1 MIPFLRNG
9 VFLLPVP
16 PQPEGEGSALR
27 RQIEWLWKN
36 MDAPYRRRHVI
47 ALCICAFTCLLLLVN
62 PALSRRLIDDVI
74 MAGNPDPLLPI
85 LAVMLAVKLGREGLR
100 YMMVIFLE
108 KDSQNVVFNLRR
120 RLFTKMQYNDM
131 CFFDSHRTGDLMT
144 RMSADLD
151 WCRHF
156 LSYIDYRIIDA
167 VCTFVF
173 ATVYLTIVNW
183 KLTLLLIVITPVL
196 LLITKFF
203 SKHVRPRFV
212 FMREKLSEMNT
223 AAQENIAG
231 NRVVKAFARE
241 EYEKERFEQKNR
253 AFMNSHLRINK
264 LWLTFFPVIE
274 LLVNAIQLVTVFV
287 GGLFIIQGELTP
299 GELAIFTGLSW
310 AVSNP
315 MREMGNLINGLQ
327 RFSTSAAK
335 VTDLY
340 YATPSITDET
350 DATAHEQVRGG
361 IEFDHVS
368 FCFDQKPVLTDVTFS
383 VQPGQ
388 TVAVMGP
395 TGSGKTTLIHLLAR
409 FYDVTEGEIRV
420 DGCNVKQ
427 WRLRELRGGIGTATQ
442 DVFLFSDTVEG
453 NIAFGNQE
461 LTLDEVKDFA
471 RRADAAEFAE
481 KLPEGY
487 DTIIGERGV
496 GLSGGQRQRIALA
509 RALAVRPGILVMDDT
524 TSAVDSETEQYIQDQ
539 LRHLPFECTKFIIAQ
554 RISSMRDADL
564 ILVLED
570 GRITEQGTHRELLE
584 KRGYYWQT
592 YCLQYGI
599 SIQGVEAAATTD
611 DRDPVR
617 TEAAEV

>member
-1 MIPFLRNG
+1 MWK
-9 VFLLPVP
+9 
-16 PQPEGEGSALR
+16 
-27 RQIEWLWKN
+27 QIAWLWEN

-47 ALCICAFTCLLLLVN
+47 ALCVCAFTCLLLLVN
-62 PALSRRLIDDVI
+62 PALSRKLIDDVI
-74 MAGNPDPLLPI
+74 VAQNPDPLLSI
-85 LAVMLAVKLGREGLR
+85 LAVMLVVKLGREALR

-108 KDSQNVVFNLRR
+108 TDAQDVVYNLRR
-120 RLFTKMQYNDM
+120 RLFEKLQYSDM
-131 CFFDSHRTGDLMT
+131 RFFDSHRTGDIMT

-156 LSYIDYRIIDA
+156 LAFIDYRILDA

-173 ATVYLTIVNW
+173 ATVYLTLVHW

-241 EYEKERFEQKNR
+241 EYEKERFEEKNR

-264 LWLTFFPVIE
+264 LWLTFFPMIE

-287 GGLFIIQGELTP
+287 GGLFIIRGELTP

-315 MREMGNLINGLQ
+315 MRELGNLINDLQ

-335 VTDLY
+335 VMELHY
-340 YATPSITDET
+340 NKPEIL
-350 DATAHEQVRGG
+350 DAPDAVDHARMKGQ
-361 IEFDHVS
+361 IEFEHVT
-368 FCFDQKPVLTDVTFS
+368 FRMDNKPILEDVSFS

-409 FYDVTEGEIRV
+409 FYDVNEGEIRV
-420 DGCNVKQ
+420 DGCDVRQ
-427 WRLRELRGGIGTATQ
+427 WKLSQLRGGIGTATQ

-461 LTLDEVKDFA
+461 LTLDEVRDFA
-471 RRADAAEFAE
+471 RRADAAEFVE

-509 RALAVRPGILVMDDT
+509 RALAVRPSILIMDDT
-524 TSAVDSETEQYIQDQ
+524 TSAVDSETEQYIREQ
-539 LRHLPFECTKFIIAQ
+539 LHSLPFPCTKFIIAQ
-554 RISSMRDADL
+554 RIASMKDADL
-564 ILVLED
+564 ILVLRD
-570 GRITEQGTHRELLE
+570 GKIAERGTHQELLAQH
-584 KRGYYWQT
+584 GYYWQT
-592 YCLQYGI
+592 YCLQYGMPMK
-599 SIQGVEAAATTD
+599 EA
-611 DRDPVR
+611 VQHG
-617 TEAAEV
+617 AE

>member
-1 MIPFLRNG
+1 MWK
-9 VFLLPVP
+9 
-16 PQPEGEGSALR
+16 
-27 RQIEWLWKN
+27 QIAWLWKN

-47 ALCICAFTCLLLLVN
+47 ALCVCAFTCLLLLVN
-62 PALSRRLIDDVI
+62 PALSRRLIDEVI
-74 MAGNPDPLLPI
+74 VARNPEPLLSI
-85 LAVMLAVKLGREGLR
+85 LAVMLVVKLGREGLR

-108 KDSQNVVFNLRR
+108 TDSQNVIFNLRR
-120 RLFTKMQYNDM
+120 RLFEKLQYNDM
-131 CFFDSHRTGDLMT
+131 RFFDRNRTGDLMT

-156 LSYIDYRIIDA
+156 LSYIDYRILDA
-167 VCTFVF
+167 VCTFLF
-173 ATVYLTIVNW
+173 ATVYLAIVNW
-183 KLTLLLIVITPVL
+183 KLTLLLIIITPVL

-203 SKHVRPRFV
+203 SRHVRPRFM

-241 EYEKERFEQKNR
+241 EYEKERFEEKNR
-253 AFMNSHLRINK
+253 AFMNSNLRINK
-264 LWLTFFPVIE
+264 LWLTFFPMIE
-274 LLVNAIQLVTVFV
+274 LLVNAIQLVTVFM
-287 GGLFIIQGELTP
+287 GGLFIIRGELTP
-299 GELAIFTGLSW
+299 GELAVFTGLSW

-315 MREMGNLINGLQ
+315 MRELGNLINDLQ

-335 VTDLY
+335 VMELHY
-340 YATPSITDET
+340 GKPEIV
-350 DATAHEQVRGG
+350 DASDAVDHERVKGG

-368 FCFDQKPVLTDVTFS
+368 FRIDGKPILEDVSFS

-388 TVAVMGP
+388 TLAVMGP

-409 FYDVTEGEIRV
+409 FYDVSEGEVRV
-420 DGCNVKQ
+420 DGCDVRQ
-427 WRLRELRGGIGTATQ
+427 WKLNQLRGGIGTATQ

-453 NIAFGNQE
+453 NVAFGNQD
-461 LTLDEVKDFA
+461 LTLEEVKDFA
-471 RRADAAEFAE
+471 RRADAAEFIE

-509 RALAVRPGILVMDDT
+509 RALAMKPGILVMDDT
-524 TSAVDSETEQYIQDQ
+524 TSAVDSETEQYIQEQ
-539 LRHLPFECTKFIIAQ
+539 LRRLPFECTRFIIAQ

-564 ILVLED
+564 ILVLQD
-570 GRITEQGTHRELLE
+570 GKITERGTHQELLAM
-584 KRGYYWQT
+584 RGYYWQT

-599 SIQGVEAAATTD
+599 PMQEA
-611 DRDPVR
+611 V
-617 TEAAEV
+617 

>member
-1 MIPFLRNG
+1 M
-9 VFLLPVP
+9 
-16 PQPEGEGSALR
+16 
-27 RQIEWLWKN
+27 
-36 MDAPYRRRHVI
+36 
-47 ALCICAFTCLLLLVN
+47 LLLVN

-74 MAGNPDPLLPI
+74 VAGNPDPLLGI
-85 LAVMLAVKLGREGLR
+85 LAVMLAVKLGREGMR

-108 KDSQNVVFNLRR
+108 KSSQNVVFNLRR
-120 RLFTKMQYNDM
+120 RLFGKMQYSDM
-131 CFFDSHRTGDLMT
+131 QFFDAHRTGDLMT

-156 LSYIDYRIIDA
+156 LSYINYRIIDA
-167 VCTFVF
+167 GCTFLF
-173 ATVYLTIVNW
+173 STVYLAIVNW

-196 LLITKFF
+196 LMITKIF

-241 EYEKERFEQKNR
+241 EYEKERFEEKNL

-264 LWLTFFPVIE
+264 LWLTFFPMIE

-287 GGLFIIQGELTP
+287 GGLFIIRGELTP
-299 GELAIFTGLSW
+299 GELAVFTGLSW

-315 MREMGNLINGLQ
+315 MRELGNLINDLQ

-335 VTDLY
+335 VIELY
-340 YATPSITDET
+340 YETPAITDAP
-350 DATAHEQVRGG
+350 DAVAHDRVEGK

-368 FCFDQKPVLTDVTFS
+368 FRYGDKPVLTDVTFS
-383 VQPGQ
+383 AEPGQ

-395 TGSGKTTLIHLLAR
+395 TGSGKTTLIQLLSR
-409 FYDVTEGEIRV
+409 FYDVTEGAVRV
-420 DGCNVKQ
+420 DGCDVRQ
-427 WRLRELRGGIGTATQ
+427 WKLSELRGGIGTATQ

-453 NIAFGNQE
+453 NIAFGNQD

-509 RALAVRPGILVMDDT
+509 RAMAVRPGILVMDDT

-539 LRHLPFECTKFIIAQ
+539 LRRLPFDCTKFIIAQ

-564 ILVLED
+564 ILVLRD
-570 GRITEQGTHRELLE
+570 GRVTEQGTHKELLAQ
-584 KRGYYWQT
+584 KGYYWQT
-592 YCLQYGI
+592 YCLQYGLPFE
-599 SIQGVEAAATTD
+599 EA
-611 DRDPVR
+611 V
-617 TEAAEV
+617 

>member
-1 MIPFLRNG
+1 MRTQFK
-9 VFLLPVP
+9 
-16 PQPEGEGSALR
+16 
-27 RQIEWLWKN
+27 WLWEN
-36 MDAPYRRRHVI
+36 MDAPFRRRHVI
-47 ALCICAFTCLLLLVN
+47 ALCVCAFTCLLLLVN

-74 MAGNPDPLLPI
+74 MAGNPDPLLSI

-120 RLFTKMQYNDM
+120 RLFTKMQYSDM
-131 CFFDSHRTGDLMT
+131 PFFDAHRTGDLMT

-156 LSYIDYRIIDA
+156 LAYIDYRIIDA
-167 VCTFVF
+167 VCTFAF
-173 ATVYLTIVNW
+173 ATVYLVTVNW

-196 LLITKFF
+196 LVISRFLSRHI
-203 SKHVRPRFV
+203 RPRFM
-212 FMREKLSEMNT
+212 FMRERLADMNT

-241 EYEKERFEQKNR
+241 EYEKERFEKKNK
-253 AFMNSHLRINK
+253 AFMDSHLRINK
-264 LWLTFFPVIE
+264 LWLSFFPVIE

-315 MREMGNLINGLQ
+315 MRELGNLINDLQ

-335 VTDLY
+335 VMELY
-340 YATPSITDET
+340 YSTSSVQDTP
-350 DATAHEQVRGG
+350 DAVPHEKVLGG

-368 FCFDQKPVLTDVTFS
+368 FSYDSKPVLTDVTFS
-383 VQPGQ
+383 VEPGQ

-395 TGSGKTTLIHLLAR
+395 TGSGKTTLISLLAR
-409 FYDVTEGEIRV
+409 FYDVTEGMVRV
-420 DGCNVKQ
+420 DGCDVKQ
-427 WRLRELRGGIGTATQ
+427 WKLDELRGGIGTATQ

-453 NIAFGNQE
+453 NIAFGDQD

-509 RALAVRPGILVMDDT
+509 RALAVRPGILIMDDT

-539 LRHLPFECTKFIIAQ
+539 LRHLPFECTRFIIAQ
-554 RISSMRDADL
+554 RISSMRNADL
-564 ILVLED
+564 ILVLQN
-570 GRITEQGTHRELLE
+570 GRVTEQGTHRELLE

-592 YCLQYGI
+592 YCLQYGLDMK
-599 SIQGVEAAATTD
+599 EAG
-611 DRDPVR
+611 
-617 TEAAEV
+617 

>member
-1 MIPFLRNG
+1 MLKQFR
-9 VFLLPVP
+9 
-16 PQPEGEGSALR
+16 
-27 RQIEWLWKN
+27 WLWEN
-36 MDAPYRRRHVI
+36 MDPPFRRRHII
-47 ALCICAFTCLLLLVN
+47 AICICVFSCVLLLIN

-74 MAGNPDPLLPI
+74 MAQNPDPLLPI
-85 LAVMLAVKLGREGLR
+85 LGIMLLVKITREGSR
-100 YMMVIFLE
+100 YLMVIFME
-108 KDSQNVVFNLRR
+108 SDSQNVIFNLRR
-120 RLFTKMQYNDM
+120 RLFEKMQYNDM
-131 CFFDSHRTGDLMT
+131 RFFDSHRTGDLMT

-167 VCTFVF
+167 VCTFLF
-173 ATVYLTIVNW
+173 AMVYLFFVNW
-183 KLTLLLIVITPVL
+183 KMALMLIVITPIL

-203 SKHVRPRFV
+203 SRHVRPRFV

-241 EYEKERFEQKNR
+241 EYEKERFEQKNQ
-253 AFMNSHLRINK
+253 AFMDSHLRINK
-264 LWLTFFPVIE
+264 LWLTFFPMIE
-274 LLVNAIQLVTVFV
+274 LLVNAIQLVNVFA
-287 GGLFIIQGELTP
+287 GGLFIIRGELTP

-315 MREMGNLINGLQ
+315 MRELGNLINDLQ

-335 VTDLY
+335 VMELHY
-340 YATPSITDET
+340 GRPEITDAP
-350 DATAHEQVRGG
+350 DAVDHGHMAGK
-361 IEFDHVS
+361 IEFRNVS
-368 FCFDQKPVLTDVTFS
+368 FQIDSKPILTDVSFT

-409 FYDVTEGEIRV
+409 FYDATKGEVLV
-420 DGCNVKQ
+420 DDCDVRQ
-427 WRLRELRGGIGTATQ
+427 WKLRQLRGGIGTATQ

-453 NIAFGNQE
+453 NVAFGDQD
-461 LTLDEVKDFA
+461 LTLEEVRDFA
-471 RRADAAEFAE
+471 RRADAAEFIDQ
-481 KLPEGY
+481 LPEGY

-509 RALAVRPGILVMDDT
+509 RAMAVRPSILVMDDT
-524 TSAVDSETEQYIQDQ
+524 TSAVDSETELYIQDQ
-539 LRHLPFECTKFIIAQ
+539 LRHLPFECTRFIIAQ

-564 ILVLED
+564 ILVLRD
-570 GRITEQGTHRELLE
+570 GRISESGTHRELLE

-592 YCLQYGI
+592 YCLQYGLPM
-599 SIQGVEAAATTD
+599 QEA
-611 DRDPVR
+611 V
-617 TEAAEV
+617 

>member
-1 MIPFLRNG
+1 MHKQF
-9 VFLLPVP
+9 
-16 PQPEGEGSALR
+16 
-27 RQIEWLWKN
+27 EWLWQN

-47 ALCICAFTCLLLLVN
+47 ALCVCAFTCLLLLVN

-74 MAGNPDPLLPI
+74 MAGNPDPLLSI

-108 KDSQNVVFNLRR
+108 TDSQNVIFNLRR

-131 CFFDSHRTGDLMT
+131 PFFDAHRTGDLMT

-156 LSYIDYRIIDA
+156 LAYIDYRIIDA
-167 VCTFVF
+167 VCTFLF
-173 ATVYLTIVNW
+173 ATVYLVTVNW

-196 LLITKFF
+196 LMITRFL
-203 SKHVRPRFV
+203 SRHIRPRFV

-253 AFMNSHLRINK
+253 AFMDSHLRINK
-264 LWLTFFPVIE
+264 LWLSFFPVIE

-287 GGLFIIQGELTP
+287 GGLFIIRGDLTP

-315 MREMGNLINGLQ
+315 MRELGNLINDLQ

-335 VTDLY
+335 VMELY
-340 YATPSITDET
+340 YAAPAIV
-350 DATAHEQVRGG
+350 DAPDAVHHEHILGK

-368 FCFDQKPVLTDVTFS
+368 FRFDQKPVLSDVTFS

-395 TGSGKTTLIHLLAR
+395 TGSGKTTLINLLAR
-409 FYDVTEGEIRV
+409 FYDVSEGAIRV
-420 DGCNVKQ
+420 DGCDVKK
-427 WRLRELRGGIGTATQ
+427 WYLNELRGGIGTATQ

-453 NIAFGNQE
+453 NIAFGAQD

-509 RALAVRPGILVMDDT
+509 RALAVRPGILIMDDT

-539 LRHLPFECTKFIIAQ
+539 LRHLPFEYTKFIIAQ

-564 ILVLED
+564 ILVVQN

-592 YCLQYGI
+592 YCLQYGL
-599 SIQGVEAAATTD
+599 SMQNEGEVKQD
-611 DRDPVR
+611 G
-617 TEAAEV
+617 AE

>member
-1 MIPFLRNG
+1 MRKQF
-9 VFLLPVP
+9 
-16 PQPEGEGSALR
+16 
-27 RQIEWLWKN
+27 EWLWEN

-47 ALCICAFTCLLLLVN
+47 ALCICAFSCILLLVN

-74 MAGNPDPLLPI
+74 MAGNPDPLLSI
-85 LAVMLAVKLGREGLR
+85 LGIMLLVKLSREGMR
-100 YMMVIFLE
+100 YLMVIFLE
-108 KDSQNVVFNLRR
+108 TDSQNVVFNLRR
-120 RLFTKMQYNDM
+120 LLFTRMQYNDM
-131 CFFDSHRTGDLMT
+131 LFFDSHRTGDLMT

-156 LSYIDYRIIDA
+156 LAYIDYRIIDA
-167 VCTFVF
+167 ICTFVF
-173 ATVYLTIVNW
+173 ATVYLAFVNW

-196 LLITKFF
+196 LVITKLL
-203 SKHVRPRFV
+203 SKHIRPRFV

-241 EYEKERFEQKNR
+241 EYEKERFEQKNL

-264 LWLTFFPVIE
+264 LWLTFFPMIE
-274 LLVNAIQLVTVFV
+274 LLVHAIQLVTVFL
-287 GGLFIIQGELTP
+287 GGLFIIRGELTP

-315 MREMGNLINGLQ
+315 MRELGNLINDLQ

-335 VTDLY
+335 VMELY
-340 YATPSITDET
+340 YASPSIKDMP
-350 DATAHEQVRGG
+350 DAVSHERMRGR

-368 FCFDQKPVLTDVTFS
+368 FRFDNKPVLTDVSFS
-383 VQPGQ
+383 VEPGQ

-395 TGSGKTTLIHLLAR
+395 TGSGKTTLINLLAR
-409 FYDVTEGEIRV
+409 FYDVSEGEIRV
-420 DGCNVKQ
+420 DGDNVRRWK
-427 WRLRELRGGIGTATQ
+427 LNELRGGIGTATQ

-453 NIAFGNQE
+453 NIAFGNQD
-461 LTLDEVKDFA
+461 LTLDEVRDFA
-471 RRADAAEFAE
+471 RRADAAEFAD

-509 RALAVRPGILVMDDT
+509 RALAVRPGILIMDDT

-539 LRHLPFECTKFIIAQ
+539 LRHLPFGCTKFIIAQ

-564 ILVLED
+564 ILVLQD
-570 GRITEQGTHRELLE
+570 GKITEQGTHRELLE

-599 SIQGVEAAATTD
+599 PMSEGA
-611 DRDPVR
+611 
-617 TEAAEV
+617 

>member
-1 MIPFLRNG
+1 MRN
-9 VFLLPVP
+9 
-16 PQPEGEGSALR
+16 
-27 RQIEWLWKN
+27 QIKWLWEN
-36 MDAPYRRRHVI
+36 MDAPYRRRHII
-47 ALCICAFTCLLLLVN
+47 ALCLSVFTCMLLLVN
-62 PALSRRLIDDVI
+62 PALSQRLIDDVI
-74 MAGNPDPLLPI
+74 VAQNPEPLLSI
-85 LAVMLAVKLGREGLR
+85 LAIMLVVKLGREGLR
-100 YMMVIFLE
+100 YLMVIFLE
-108 KDSQNVVFNLRR
+108 SDSQNVIFNLRR
-120 RLFTKMQYNDM
+120 RLFEKLQYNDM
-131 CFFDSHRTGDLMT
+131 RFFDDHRTGDLMT

-167 VCTFVF
+167 ACTFLF
-173 ATVYLTIVNW
+173 ATVYLFFVNW
-183 KLTLLLIVITPVL
+183 KLTLLLIVITPIL

-241 EYEKERFEQKNR
+241 EYEKQRFEEKSR
-253 AFMNSHLRINK
+253 AFMDSHLRINK
-264 LWLTFFPVIE
+264 LWLTFFPMIE

-287 GGLFIIQGELTP
+287 GGLFIISGELTP
-299 GELAIFTGLSW
+299 GQLAIFTGLSW

-315 MREMGNLINGLQ
+315 MRELGNLINDLQ

-335 VTDLY
+335 VMELHY
-340 YATPSITDET
+340 GKPEIV
-350 DATAHEQVRGG
+350 DAPDAVEHGRMEGK
-361 IEFDHVS
+361 IEFRNVS
-368 FCFDQKPVLTDVTFS
+368 FKIDTKEILTDVSFT

-395 TGSGKTTLIHLLAR
+395 TGGGKTTLIHLLSR
-409 FYDVTEGEIRV
+409 FYDATEGEVLV
-420 DGCNVKQ
+420 DDCDVKQ
-427 WRLRELRGGIGTATQ
+427 WKLQQLRGGIGTATQ

-453 NIAFGNQE
+453 NIAFGNQA

-471 RRADAAEFAE
+471 RRADAAEFVE
-481 KLPEGY
+481 HLPEGY

-509 RALAVRPGILVMDDT
+509 RALAVKPSILVMDDT
-524 TSAVDSETEQYIQDQ
+524 TSAVDSETELYIQNQ
-539 LRHLPFECTKFIIAQ
+539 LRNLPFPCTKFIIAQ

-564 ILVLED
+564 ILVVQN
-570 GRITEQGTHRELLE
+570 GRIAEQGTHKELLE

-599 SIQGVEAAATTD
+599 PMKEA
-611 DRDPVR
+611 V
-617 TEAAEV
+617 

>member
-1 MIPFLRNG
+1 MNTPED
-9 VFLLPVP
+9 LPIM
-16 PQPEGEGSALR
+16 R
-27 RQIEWLWKN
+27 KQIAWLWEN
-36 MDAPYRRRHVI
+36 MDALFHRRHI
-47 ALCICAFTCLLLLVN
+47 AALMLSVVTSLMLLVN
-62 PALSRRLIDDVI
+62 PALSRRLIDEVI
-74 MAGNPDPLLPI
+74 IAQNPDPLLPI
-85 LAVMLAVKLGREGLR
+85 LGLMLVMKLGREGMR
-100 YMMVIFLE
+100 YLMVMFLE
-108 KDSQNVVFNLRR
+108 STSQNVMYNLRR
-120 RLFTKMQYNDM
+120 RLFTRMQYNDM
-131 CFFDSHRTGDLMT
+131 QYFHDHRTGDLMT

-156 LSYIDYRIIDA
+156 LSFIDYRIIDA
-167 VCTFVF
+167 VCTFLF
-173 ATVYLTIVNW
+173 ATVYLSIVSW
-183 KLTLLLIVITPVL
+183 KLTILLIVITPIL
-196 LLITKFF
+196 LLITKLF
-203 SKHVRPRFV
+203 SRHVRPRFV

-241 EYEKERFEQKNR
+241 DYEKEQFEKRNR
-253 AFMNSHLRINK
+253 AFMESHLRINK
-264 LWLTFFPVIE
+264 LWLTFFPMIE
-274 LLVNAIQLVTVFV
+274 LLVNAIQVVTIFV
-287 GGLFIIQGELTP
+287 GGLFIINGELTP

-315 MREMGNLINGLQ
+315 MRDLGNLINDLQ

-335 VTDLY
+335 VMELY
-340 YATPSITDET
+340 YIKPEMT
-350 DATAHEQVRGG
+350 DAPDAEDHDTVRGK

-368 FCFDQKPVLTDVTFS
+368 FRHGSKQILTDVSFS
-383 VQPGQ
+383 VEPGQ

-409 FYDVTEGEIRV
+409 FYDVTDGAVRV
-420 DGCNVKQ
+420 DGCDVRQWKLKQ
-427 WRLRELRGGIGTATQ
+427 LRGGIGTATQ

-471 RRADAAEFAE
+471 RRADAAEFIE

-509 RALAVRPGILVMDDT
+509 RALAVQPGILVMDDT
-524 TSAVDSETEQYIQDQ
+524 TSAVDSETEQYIQEQ
-539 LRHLPFECTKFIIAQ
+539 LRRLPSSCTKVIIAQ

-564 ILVLED
+564 ILVVRN

-599 SIQGVEAAATTD
+599 PMDGADSPAGEE
-611 DRDPVR
+611 DRV
-617 TEAAEV
+617 TEVQHGAE

>member
-1 MIPFLRNG
+1 MRKQF
-9 VFLLPVP
+9 
-16 PQPEGEGSALR
+16 
-27 RQIEWLWKN
+27 EWLWQN
-36 MDAPYRRRHVI
+36 MDAKYRRRHAL
-47 ALCICAFTCLLLLVN
+47 ALCICAFSCVLLLVN

-74 MAGNPDPLLPI
+74 MAGNPEPLLSI
-85 LAVMLAVKLGREGLR
+85 LGVMLAVKLGREGMR
-100 YMMVIFLE
+100 YLMVIFLE
-108 KDSQNVVFNLRR
+108 TASQNVVFNLRR
-120 RLFTKMQYNDM
+120 KLFTRMQYSDM
-131 CFFDSHRTGDLMT
+131 PFFDAHRTGDLMT

-156 LSYIDYRIIDA
+156 LAYIDYRIIDA

-173 ATVYLTIVNW
+173 ATVYLVTVNW

-196 LLITKFF
+196 LVISRFLSRHI
-203 SKHVRPRFV
+203 RPRFV
-212 FMREKLSEMNT
+212 AMRERLSEMNT

-241 EYEKERFEQKNR
+241 EYEKERFEEKNQ
-253 AFMNSHLRINK
+253 AFMDSHLRINK
-264 LWLTFFPVIE
+264 LWLSFFPVIE

-287 GGLFIIQGELTP
+287 GGLFIIRGELTP
-299 GELAIFTGLSW
+299 GELAVFTGLSW

-315 MREMGNLINGLQ
+315 MRELGNLINDLQ

-335 VTDLY
+335 VIELY
-340 YATPSITDET
+340 YASPSVV
-350 DATAHEQVRGG
+350 DAPDAVSHDRLRGK

-368 FCFDQKPVLTDVTFS
+368 FAFDRKPVLTDVTFS
-383 VQPGQ
+383 VEPGQ

-395 TGSGKTTLIHLLAR
+395 TGSGKTTLINLLAR
-409 FYDVTEGEIRV
+409 FYDATEGAVRV
-420 DGCNVKQ
+420 DGCDVKR
-427 WRLRELRGGIGTATQ
+427 WKLAELRGGIGTATQ

-453 NIAFGNQE
+453 NIAFGDQD
-461 LTLDEVKDFA
+461 LTLEDVKDFA

-509 RALAVRPGILVMDDT
+509 RALAVRPGILVLDDT
-524 TSAVDSETEQYIQDQ
+524 TSAVDSETEQYIQQQ
-539 LRHLPFECTKFIIAQ
+539 LRGLPFDCTKFIIAQ

-564 ILVLED
+564 ILVLQD

-592 YCLQYGI
+592 YCLQYGMPMDK
-599 SIQGVEAAATTD
+599 EA
-611 DRDPVR
+611 V
-617 TEAAEV
+617 

>member
-1 MIPFLRNG
+1 MRK
-9 VFLLPVP
+9 
-16 PQPEGEGSALR
+16 
-27 RQIEWLWKN
+27 QIEWLWHN
-36 MDAPYRRRHVI
+36 MDAPYRRHHII
-47 ALCICAFTCLLLLVN
+47 ALCICVFSCVMLLVN

-74 MAGNPDPLLPI
+74 VAGNPDPLLPI
-85 LAVMLAVKLGREGLR
+85 LGVMLLFKLGREGLR
-100 YMMVIFLE
+100 YLMVILLE
-108 KDSQNVVFNLRR
+108 QDSQNVIFNLRR
-120 RLFTKMQYNDM
+120 RLFGKMQYNDM
-131 CFFDSHRTGDLMT
+131 RFFDTHRTGDLMT

-156 LSYIDYRIIDA
+156 LAFIDYRIIDA
-167 VCTFVF
+167 VCTFLF
-173 ATVYLTIVNW
+173 SIVYLSLVNW

-196 LLITKFF
+196 MMITKVF

-241 EYEKERFEQKNR
+241 EYEKERFEEKNL

-264 LWLTFFPVIE
+264 LWLTFFPMIE

-287 GGLFIIQGELTP
+287 GGLFIIRGELTP

-315 MREMGNLINGLQ
+315 MRELGNLINDLQ

-335 VTDLY
+335 VIELY
-340 YATPSITDET
+340 YETPSVT
-350 DATAHEQVRGG
+350 DAPDAVAHDRVEGK

-368 FCFDQKPVLTDVTFS
+368 FAYGDKPVLKDVTFS
-383 VQPGQ
+383 AEPGQ

-395 TGSGKTTLIHLLAR
+395 TGSGKTTLIQLLSR
-409 FYDVTEGEIRV
+409 FYDVTEGAIRV
-420 DGCNVKQ
+420 DGCDVKQ
-427 WRLRELRGGIGTATQ
+427 WKLSDLRGGIGTATQ

-453 NIAFGNQE
+453 NIAFGDQD
-461 LTLDEVKDFA
+461 LSLADVKDFA

-509 RALAVRPGILVMDDT
+509 RAMAVRPGILVMDDT
-524 TSAVDSETEQYIQDQ
+524 TSAVDSETEQYIQEQ
-539 LRHLPFECTKFIIAQ
+539 LRNLPFSCTKLIIAQ

-564 ILVLED
+564 ILVLRD
-570 GRITEQGTHRELLE
+570 GRIAEQGTHRELLAQH
-584 KRGYYWQT
+584 GYYWQT
-592 YCLQYGI
+592 YCLQFGLPFETDEAPETAGI
-599 SIQGVEAAATTD
+599 AGGEN
-611 DRDPVR
+611 
-617 TEAAEV
+617 

>member
-1 MIPFLRNG
+1 MLK
-9 VFLLPVP
+9 
-16 PQPEGEGSALR
+16 
-27 RQIEWLWKN
+27 QIRWLMMN
-36 MDAPYRRRHVI
+36 MDKKYRLRH
-47 ALCICAFTCLLLLVN
+47 ICALSICVLTCLLLLVN
-62 PALSRRLIDDVI
+62 PALTSRLIDEVI
-74 MAGNPDPLLPI
+74 VAQNPDPLLSI

-100 YMMVIFLE
+100 YLMVIFLE
-108 KDSQNVVFNLRR
+108 TDSQNVIFNLRS
-120 RLFTKMQYNDM
+120 RLFTKLQYNDLS
-131 CFFDSHRTGDLMT
+131 FFDRHRTGDLMT

-167 VCTFVF
+167 VCTFLF
-173 ATVYLTIVNW
+173 ATVYLAIVNW

-241 EYEKERFEQKNR
+241 EYEKERFEEKNQ
-253 AFMNSHLRINK
+253 AFMDSHLRINK
-264 LWLTFFPVIE
+264 LWLTFFPMIE

-287 GGLFIIQGELTP
+287 GGLFIIRGELTP
-299 GELAIFTGLSW
+299 GQLAVFTGLSW

-315 MREMGNLINGLQ
+315 MRELGNLINDLQ

-335 VTDLY
+335 VMELDLGR
-340 YATPSITDET
+340 PEIV
-350 DATAHEQVRGG
+350 DAPDALDHGRMEGG

-368 FCFDQKPVLTDVTFS
+368 FKMDNQPILTDVSFS

-395 TGSGKTTLIHLLAR
+395 TGSGKTTLIQLLAR
-409 FYDVTEGEIRV
+409 FYDVTDGAVRV
-420 DGCNVKQ
+420 DGCDVRQ
-427 WRLRELRGGIGTATQ
+427 WKLQQLRGGIGTATQ

-461 LTLDEVKDFA
+461 LTVEEVRDFA
-471 RRADAAEFAE
+471 RRADAAEFIE
-481 KLPEGY
+481 RLPEGY

-509 RALAVRPGILVMDDT
+509 RALAVRPSILIMDDT
-524 TSAVDSETEQYIQDQ
+524 TSAVDSETEQYIQRQ
-539 LRHLPFECTKFIIAQ
+539 LRSLPFDCTKFIIAQ

-564 ILVLED
+564 ILVLQD
-570 GRITEQGTHRELLE
+570 GKISESGTHEELLK

-599 SIQGVEAAATTD
+599 SMEEA
-611 DRDPVR
+611 V
-617 TEAAEV
+617 

>member
-1 MIPFLRNG
+1 MRKQF
-9 VFLLPVP
+9 
-16 PQPEGEGSALR
+16 
-27 RQIEWLWKN
+27 EWLWQN
-36 MDAPYRRRHVI
+36 MDPPYRRRHVI
-47 ALCICAFTCLLLLVN
+47 ALCVCAFTCLLLLVN

-74 MAGNPDPLLPI
+74 MAGNPDPLLSI
-85 LAVMLAVKLGREGLR
+85 LAVMLVIKLGREGLR

-120 RLFTKMQYNDM
+120 SLFTRMQYNDM
-131 CFFDSHRTGDLMT
+131 QFFDTHRTGDLMT

-167 VCTFVF
+167 VCTFAF
-173 ATVYLTIVNW
+173 ATVYLVFVNW

-196 LLITKFF
+196 LVISRLLSRHI
-203 SKHVRPRFV
+203 RPRFV
-212 FMREKLSEMNT
+212 FMRERLADMNT

-264 LWLTFFPVIE
+264 LWLSFFPVIE

-287 GGLFIIQGELTP
+287 GGLFIIRGELTP
-299 GELAIFTGLSW
+299 GELAVFTGLSW

-315 MREMGNLINGLQ
+315 MRELGNLINDLQ

-335 VTDLY
+335 VMEIY
-340 YATPSITDET
+340 YGAPRIG
-350 DATAHEQVRGG
+350 DAPDAVSHDRVQGR

-368 FCFDQKPVLTDVTFS
+368 FSFDSTPVLTDVSFS
-383 VQPGQ
+383 VEPGQ

-395 TGSGKTTLIHLLAR
+395 TGSGKTTLISLLAR

-427 WRLRELRGGIGTATQ
+427 WKLSQLRSGIGTATQ

-461 LTLDEVKDFA
+461 LTLDEVRDFA
-471 RRADAAEFAE
+471 RRADAAEFAD

-539 LRHLPFECTKFIIAQ
+539 LRNLPFSCTKFIIAQ

-564 ILVLED
+564 ILVLQN
-570 GRITEQGTHRELLE
+570 GRITEQGTHRELMDQH
-584 KRGYYWQT
+584 GYYWQT
-592 YCLQYGI
+592 YCLQYGLPMDENREAV
-599 SIQGVEAAATTD
+599 SPSVSGVQN
-611 DRDPVR
+611 V
-617 TEAAEV
+617 EVQHGT

>member
-1 MIPFLRNG
+1 
-9 VFLLPVP
+9 
-16 PQPEGEGSALR
+16 
-27 RQIEWLWKN
+27 
-36 MDAPYRRRHVI
+36 MDAPYRRRHII
-47 ALCICAFTCLLLLVN
+47 ALCLSVFTCMLLLVN
-62 PALSRRLIDDVI
+62 PALSQRLIDDVI
-74 MAGNPDPLLPI
+74 VAQNPDPLLAI

-100 YMMVIFLE
+100 YLMVIFLE
-108 KDSQNVVFNLRR
+108 KDSQNVIFNLRR
-120 RLFTKMQYNDM
+120 RLFEKLQYNDM
-131 CFFDSHRTGDLMT
+131 RFFDDHRTGDLMT

-167 VCTFVF
+167 ACTFLF
-173 ATVYLTIVNW
+173 TTVYLFFVNW
-183 KLTLLLIVITPVL
+183 KLTLLLIVITPIL

-241 EYEKERFEQKNR
+241 EYEKQRFEEKSR
-253 AFMNSHLRINK
+253 AFMDSHLRINK
-264 LWLTFFPVIE
+264 LWLTFFPMIE

-287 GGLFIIQGELTP
+287 GGLFIINGELTP
-299 GELAIFTGLSW
+299 GQLAIFTGLSW

-315 MREMGNLINGLQ
+315 MRELGNLINDLQ

-335 VTDLY
+335 VMELHY
-340 YATPSITDET
+340 GKPEIV
-350 DATAHEQVRGG
+350 DAPDAVEHGRMEGK
-361 IEFDHVS
+361 IEFRNVS
-368 FCFDQKPVLTDVTFS
+368 FKIDTKEILTDVSFT

-395 TGSGKTTLIHLLAR
+395 TGGGKTTLIHLLSR
-409 FYDVTEGEIRV
+409 FYDATEGEVLV
-420 DGCNVKQ
+420 DGCDVKQ
-427 WRLRELRGGIGTATQ
+427 WKLQQLRGGIGTATQ

-453 NIAFGNQE
+453 NIAFGNQA

-471 RRADAAEFAE
+471 RRADAAEFVE
-481 KLPEGY
+481 HLPEGY

-509 RALAVRPGILVMDDT
+509 RALAVKPSILIMDDT
-524 TSAVDSETEQYIQDQ
+524 TSAVDSETELYIQNQ
-539 LRHLPFECTKFIIAQ
+539 LRNLPFPCTKFIIAQ

-564 ILVLED
+564 ILVVQN
-570 GRITEQGTHRELLE
+570 GRIAEQGTHKELLE

-599 SIQGVEAAATTD
+599 PMEEA
-611 DRDPVR
+611 V
-617 TEAAEV
+617 

>member
-1 MIPFLRNG
+1 MRKQF
-9 VFLLPVP
+9 
-16 PQPEGEGSALR
+16 
-27 RQIEWLWKN
+27 EWLWQN
-36 MDAPYRRRHVI
+36 MDAPFRRRHVI
-47 ALCICAFTCLLLLVN
+47 ALCVCAFTCILLLVN

-74 MAGNPDPLLPI
+74 MAGNPDPLLSI

-131 CFFDSHRTGDLMT
+131 PFFDAHRTGDLMT

-156 LSYIDYRIIDA
+156 LAYIDYRIIDA
-167 VCTFVF
+167 VCTFLF
-173 ATVYLTIVNW
+173 ATVYLVTVNW
-183 KLTLLLIVITPVL
+183 KLTMLLIVITPVL
-196 LLITKFF
+196 LVIPRFLSRHI
-203 SKHVRPRFV
+203 RPRFV
-212 FMREKLSEMNT
+212 FMREKLADMNT

-241 EYEKERFEQKNR
+241 EYEKERFEQKNK
-253 AFMNSHLRINK
+253 AFMDSHLRINK
-264 LWLTFFPVIE
+264 LWLSFFPVIE

-287 GGLFIIQGELTP
+287 GGLFIIRGELTP

-315 MREMGNLINGLQ
+315 MRELGNLINDLQ

-335 VTDLY
+335 VMELY
-340 YATPSITDET
+340 YSVPSIV
-350 DATAHEQVRGG
+350 DAPDAVAHDRLLGQ
-361 IEFDHVS
+361 IEFDRVS
-368 FCFDQKPVLTDVTFS
+368 FSFDNKPVLSDVTFS

-395 TGSGKTTLIHLLAR
+395 TGSGKTTLINLLAR
-409 FYDVTEGEIRV
+409 FYDVTEGAVRV
-420 DGCNVKQ
+420 DGCDVRK
-427 WRLRELRGGIGTATQ
+427 WKLDELRGGIGTATQ

-453 NIAFGNQE
+453 NIAFGNQD
-461 LTLDEVKDFA
+461 LTLDEVRDFA

-564 ILVLED
+564 ILVLEN

-592 YCLQYGI
+592 YCLQYGLPMK
-599 SIQGVEAAATTD
+599 EAI
-611 DRDPVR
+611 
-617 TEAAEV
+617 

>member
-1 MIPFLRNG
+1 MLK
-9 VFLLPVP
+9 
-16 PQPEGEGSALR
+16 
-27 RQIEWLWKN
+27 QIRWLMMN
-36 MDAPYRRRHVI
+36 MDKKYRLRH
-47 ALCICAFTCLLLLVN
+47 ICALSICVLTCLLLLVN
-62 PALSRRLIDDVI
+62 PALTSRLIDEVI
-74 MAGNPDPLLPI
+74 VAQNPDPLLSI

-100 YMMVIFLE
+100 YLMVIFLE
-108 KDSQNVVFNLRR
+108 TDSQNVIFNLRS
-120 RLFTKMQYNDM
+120 RLFTKLQYNDLS
-131 CFFDSHRTGDLMT
+131 FFDRHRTGDLMT

-167 VCTFVF
+167 VCTFLF
-173 ATVYLTIVNW
+173 ATFYLAIVNW

-241 EYEKERFEQKNR
+241 EYEKERFEEKNQ
-253 AFMNSHLRINK
+253 AFMDSHLRINK
-264 LWLTFFPVIE
+264 LWLTFFPMIE

-287 GGLFIIQGELTP
+287 GGLFIIRGELTP
-299 GELAIFTGLSW
+299 GQLAVFTGLSW

-315 MREMGNLINGLQ
+315 MRELGNLINDLQ

-335 VTDLY
+335 VMELDLGR
-340 YATPSITDET
+340 PEIV
-350 DATAHEQVRGG
+350 DAPDAQDHGRMEGG
-361 IEFDHVS
+361 IEFDHVFFKMDS
-368 FCFDQKPVLTDVTFS
+368 QPILTDVSFS

-409 FYDVTEGEIRV
+409 FYDVTDGAVRV
-420 DGCNVKQ
+420 DGCDVRQ
-427 WRLRELRGGIGTATQ
+427 WKLQQLRGGIGTATQ

-461 LTLDEVKDFA
+461 LTVEEVRDFA
-471 RRADAAEFAE
+471 RRADAAEFIE
-481 KLPEGY
+481 RLPEGY

-509 RALAVRPGILVMDDT
+509 RALAVRPSILIMDDT
-524 TSAVDSETEQYIQDQ
+524 TSAVDSETEQYIQRQ
-539 LRHLPFECTKFIIAQ
+539 LRSLPFDCTKFIIAQ

-564 ILVLED
+564 ILVLQD
-570 GRITEQGTHRELLE
+570 GKISESGTHEELLK

-599 SIQGVEAAATTD
+599 SMEEA
-611 DRDPVR
+611 V
-617 TEAAEV
+617 